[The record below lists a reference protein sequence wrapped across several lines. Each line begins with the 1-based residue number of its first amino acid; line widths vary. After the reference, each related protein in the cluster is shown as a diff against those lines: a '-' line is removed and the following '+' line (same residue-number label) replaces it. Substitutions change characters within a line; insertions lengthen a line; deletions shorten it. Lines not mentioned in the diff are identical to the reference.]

1 MRKKTLFAII
11 NVQSAAGKYF
21 TRKKGGNRKD
31 TQTVVRVEKDKNNR
45 NGSVPESHTH
55 GCSRF
60 TDGGRRHFAIPQR
73 LSNVLPEQISTSR

>member
-11 NVQSAAGKYF
+11 NVQSAAEKYF

-45 NGSVPESHTH
+45 NGSVPDHIHMVVLVSPMVEEDTLPSHSASVM
-55 GCSRF
+55 CSLTR
-60 TDGGRRHFAIPQR
+60 
-73 LSNVLPEQISTSR
+73 